1 MDTKTAENTIG
12 LACKNWSIV
21 LKEKQLEAIME
32 HMKGKDVFVS
42 LPTGYGKLMIYAF
55 LPPIYDLIRGQCT

>member
-1 MDTKTAENTIG
+1 MDTKTAEDAIE

-21 LKEKQLEAIME
+21 LKDKQLEAIME

-42 LPTGYGKLMIYAF
+42 LPAGYGKSMIYAL